1 MELPPEEKLRTLK
14 LTVTEPVWWFPVS
27 SAESPRSTGTH
38 LVNTR

>member
-27 SAESPRSTGTH
+27 SAGHHGAQEPTW
-38 LVNTR
+38 